1 MKTKVSILMTCF
13 NAEAFI
19 EKSIKS
25 IKNQSFKNWELI
37 IVDDFSKDQT
47 LKIAKKLKTNKIKI
61 YSLKKHI
68 GRTKALNY
76 GLKKIKNDLIA
87 ILDADDIA
95 YKNRIMVQKNFLEK
109 NQKTLLVGSWYKVID
124 KSGKIIKNV
133 KIDTIEKNI
142 YKNMIYRN
150 LFCHSSIM
158 FKKSLLTKI
167 GYYPENIIYAQD
179 YAFILKSMK
188 LEIPRVIPKYL
199 TLSRRWDNSMTYNP
213 SYQKD
218 IVLDKIKIM
227 IFSIKNFSY
236 PLLSLFMW
244 SLKFIKAFC
253 DIILL
258 NLKKSKNNN

>member
-76 GLKKIKNDLIA
+76 GLKKIKNDLVA

>member
-124 KSGKIIKNV
+124 KSDKIIKNV
-133 KIDTIEKNI
+133 KIDTNQNI
-142 YKNMIYRN
+142 YKI
-150 LFCHSSIM
+150 
-158 FKKSLLTKI
+158 
-167 GYYPENIIYAQD
+167 
-179 YAFILKSMK
+179 
-188 LEIPRVIPKYL
+188 
-199 TLSRRWDNSMTYNP
+199 
-213 SYQKD
+213 
-218 IVLDKIKIM
+218 
-227 IFSIKNFSY
+227 
-236 PLLSLFMW
+236 
-244 SLKFIKAFC
+244 
-253 DIILL
+253 
-258 NLKKSKNNN
+258 

>member
-1 MKTKVSILMTCF
+1 MKNKVSILMTCF

-19 EKSIKS
+19 EKSINS
-25 IKNQSFKNWELI
+25 IKNQSFKKWELI

-47 LKIAKKLKTNKIKI
+47 LKIAKKLKTKKIKI
-61 YSLKKHI
+61 YPLKKHI
-68 GRTKALNY
+68 GRTRALNY
-76 GLKKIKNDLIA
+76 GLKKLKNDFIA

-95 YKNRIMVQKNFLEK
+95 LKNRIMIQKNFLEK

-124 KSGKIIKNV
+124 KSDKIIKNV
-133 KIDTIEKNI
+133 KIDTNQKNI

-158 FKKSLLTKI
+158 FKKSLLNKI
-167 GYYPENIIYAQD
+167 GHYPENLIYAQD

-188 LEIPRVIPKYL
+188 LQIPRVIPMYL
-199 TLSRRWDNSMTYNP
+199 TLSRRWNNSMTYNP
-213 SYQKD
+213 YYQKD

-236 PLLSLFMW
+236 PLIPLFMW
-244 SLKFIKAFC
+244 SLKFIKAIY

-258 NLKKSKNNN
+258 NFNNSKNNY